1 MSPKISNQHIDEM
14 YEEARHA
21 GALGGKITGAG
32 GGGYLMLYCEYEK
45 KHKVAEAMRRLGGC
59 PTEFAFE
66 FHGLQTWRVNG
77 NASNGQ
83 H

>member
-1 MSPKISNQHIDEM
+1 
-14 YEEARHA
+14 
-21 GALGGKITGAG
+21 
-32 GGGYLMLYCEYEK
+32 MLYCEYEK
-45 KHKVAEAMRRLGGC
+45 KHKVAEALRRLGGH

-66 FHGLQTWRVNG
+66 FHGLQTWRING